1 MERRILLSG
10 LLQATSVGRRVNGV
24 YYGWWLVGVSGAIMS
39 LSVVP
44 LFYGMTAWLP
54 VFERTF
60 GWSRGQL
67 SLGFAFARVNGSV
80 VGPLT
85 GYLTD
90 RLGPKRMVLVGML
103 ILGSGLVMLSQIQN
117 LWQFYLAFIVA
128 SAGASL
134 GSWLPMMTVLN
145 NWFLKKRAMAMSGAL
160 AISSLAAI
168 LLVPVLA
175 WAISPDNFGP
185 DRWRTVAMGIGIA
198 VIVLAFP
205 LSRLVRRRPEDYGFR
220 PDGDPRGPELISAPA
235 EVGSSAPDE
244 VGLTL
249 RQIFRTRAFWMI
261 SVGDA
266 CTTSVMV
273 SVTVHLGPLL
283 NVDRGLSLETVGLV
297 VSAYMIVA
305 TIFQLVGGYMGDRMS
320 MPVLLF
326 AFSSIQSAAVV
337 VLLRTEDLAM
347 AFVFAVLMGVG
358 FGARAPL
365 SMAIRGAYFGRRN
378 FGRLI
383 GMSQIPMNVLN
394 LAMPLFAGYMFDA
407 RQSYNIPFGVLA
419 GVGMVGAFLFLMLGK
434 TRPATSGRP
443 DPAPSWTG
451 PDRYSR

>member
-1 MERRILLSG
+1 MERRISLSG
-10 LLQATSVGRRVNGV
+10 LIGATSMGRRVNGM
-24 YYGWWLVGVSGAIMS
+24 YYGWWMVGLSGTIMS

-60 GWSRGQL
+60 GWTRGQL
-67 SLGFAFARVNGSV
+67 SLGFAFARVNSSV
-80 VGPLT
+80 IGPVT
-85 GYLTD
+85 GFLTD
-90 RLGPKRMVLVGML
+90 KLGPRRMVLIGLLVM
-103 ILGSGLVMLSQIQN
+103 GSGLMLLSQIQN
-117 LWQFYLAFIVA
+117 LWQFYLAFILA
-128 SAGASL
+128 SAGGSL
-134 GSWLPMMTVLN
+134 GTWLPMMTVLN
-145 NWFLKKRAMAMSGAL
+145 NWFLKKRATAMSWAL
-160 AISSLAAI
+160 AISSMAAI

-175 WAISPDNFGP
+175 WSISPENFGP
-185 DRWRTVAMGIGIA
+185 DRWRAVALGIGIT

-220 PDGDPRGPELISAPA
+220 PDGEPSGAPEPVSAPA
-235 EVGSSAPDE
+235 EARTSVSDD

-249 RQIFRTRAFWMI
+249 RQALGTRAFWLI

-273 SVTVHLGPLL
+273 TVTVHLGPLL

-297 VSAYMIVA
+297 VSVYMIVS

-320 MPVLLF
+320 MPLLLF
-326 AFSSIQSAAVV
+326 AFSTIQSAAVV
-337 VLLRTEDLAM
+337 VLLRTEDIAM
-347 AFVFAVLMGVG
+347 AFVFAILMGIG

-383 GMSQIPMNVLN
+383 GISQLPMNVLN

-407 RQSYNIPFGVLA
+407 RQSYNVPFGVVA
-419 GVGMVGAFLFLMLGK
+419 VVGMVGAFLFLLLSG
-434 TRPATSGRP
+434 TRPGSSGQQQ
-443 DPAPSWTG
+443 PAPSA
-451 PDRYSR
+451 DRAG